1 MFNNFQLLVDNL
13 LENMNSVGD
22 VFMSGNQ
29 ATGNI
34 VTDPNVKVAMSI
46 AGGTNIK
53 RKKKKKNSKFSNHT
67 KRKFPTFRRTLDTSL

>member
-29 ATGNI
+29 ATGNV

-53 RKKKKKNSKFSNHT
+53 RKKKKKNSK
-67 KRKFPTFRRTLDTSL
+67 RKFPTFRRTLDASL

>member
-29 ATGNI
+29 ATGNV

-46 AGGTNIK
+46 VGGTNIK
-53 RKKKKKNSKFSNHT
+53 RKKKKKNSK
-67 KRKFPTFRRTLDTSL
+67 RKFPTFRRTLDTSL